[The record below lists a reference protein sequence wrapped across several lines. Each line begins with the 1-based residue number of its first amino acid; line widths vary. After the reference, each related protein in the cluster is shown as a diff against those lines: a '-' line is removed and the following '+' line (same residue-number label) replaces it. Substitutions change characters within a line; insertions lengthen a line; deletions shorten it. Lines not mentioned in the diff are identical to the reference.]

1 MSFLTRFLVIFV
13 FCFLLNIVIS
23 GRAYAYLD
31 LGTGSYIFQMI
42 IAVFIGGLFALKLF
56 WGKVK
61 NFFSNLFSGKEKS
74 Q

>member
-1 MSFLTRFLVIFV
+1 MSFLTRFLVIFL
-13 FCFLLNIVIS
+13 FCFLFNIAVS
-23 GRAYAYLD
+23 NRAYAYLD

-61 NFFSNLFSGKEKS
+61 NFFSNLFSGREKS
-74 Q
+74 E